1 MMYNGVNLYDIV
13 LPRRVAEINN
23 TVSHILMRILILLI
37 MINLTRIVMSL
48 FVKNKATLNNLD
60 KFIVYA
66 TVIIITIVY
75 FILT

>member
-1 MMYNGVNLYDIV
+1 MYNGVNLYDIV

>member
-1 MMYNGVNLYDIV
+1 MYNGVNLYDTV
-13 LPRRVAEINN
+13 LPRRVSEINN

-66 TVIIITIVY
+66 TVIIITIIY